1 MIKFQVS
8 ISIPGCLGVEDELSN
23 LLQGEG
29 EEKELKY
36 AVKEAIWSWFACW
49 MPYMPLS
56 KIRIRIEQE

>member
-29 EEKELKY
+29 EEEELKY
-36 AVKEAIWSWFACW
+36 AVKEAIRSWFACW
-49 MPYMPLS
+49 MPYVPLS
-56 KIRIRIEQE
+56 EIWIQIKQE